1 MPIRPLK
8 NDGFLLEHLF
18 DSEGFPPSVGAAP
31 LPSAGHLLWGPGA
44 TGPYGRYR
52 ILPLVTS
59 DWTEDSQSLLL
70 FGIWTEG
77 QVFSVADSLE
87 K

>member
-31 LPSAGHLLWGPGA
+31 LHPQDTCCGAREPQDRMEGTGSSPWSQVTGLRTESA
-44 TGPYGRYR
+44 
-52 ILPLVTS
+52 S
-59 DWTEDSQSLLL
+59 
-70 FGIWTEG
+70 IWNL
-77 QVFSVADSLE
+77 D
-87 K
+87 